1 MTAYTDMSIESM
13 PVSSVMNRNV
23 KTAKEGQTIRAVAA
37 MMTEHGIG
45 SVVIVDEDKMP
56 VGMVTER
63 DIVGLVGSPQTSF
76 AAPACDVMKKPVI
89 TTDVMTSLRDAMQTM
104 QAKNIR
110 RLPVVEKGRMVGIV
124 TEKDIFRAIIKNQ
137 ALLTGIITDSV
148 LVEYKPVYERL
159 SEFMLSEIYQPPGTR

>member
-1 MTAYTDMSIESM
+1 MAAYTDMSIESM

-23 KTAKEGQTIRAVAA
+23 RTAKEGQTIRAVAA
-37 MMTEHGIG
+37 MMTEHDIG

-63 DIVGLVGSPQTSF
+63 DIVRLVGSPQTSF
-76 AAPACDVMKKPVI
+76 AAPVRDVMKKPVI
-89 TTDVMTSLRDAMQTM
+89 ATDIMTSLRDAMQTM